1 MNQKS
6 GERSSPDFSEKNFN
20 MLHKQ
25 LAEAGLVCY
34 NHTILRGICENVFSI
49 LYYNIRRIQL

>member
-49 LYYNIRRIQL
+49 L

>member
-1 MNQKS
+1 MNQKP
-6 GERSSPDFSEKNFN
+6 GEPCSPGFSEKNFN

-34 NHTILRGICENVFSI
+34 NHTILKGISI
-49 LYYNIRRIQL
+49 DFNTFNIRRIQL

>member
-1 MNQKS
+1 MTQKP
-6 GERSSPDFSEKNFN
+6 GEPCSPGFSEKNFN